1 MQIEDYLDVSELT
14 RLIDEGYVDQR
25 THPTLPLSIL
35 CYSRKTVYEDYWNP
49 VTEKCRGLIVS
60 DTGVVV
66 SRAFEKFFNIDT
78 LSKPETH
85 ITNLPKTQPQVFD
98 KLDGSLGILYE
109 WKVSGETVVSGIA
122 SKGSFTSDHANW
134 ATAWYMKNC
143 KNPQW
148 PDGYTPVFE
157 MICQSVQRHVVFYD
171 MPDQLILLALIN
183 TETGEEASYDEVY
196 YYAGL
201 NGLKAADLFAKSVG
215 DVIEEDR
222 ENKEGYVLSWPRAGQ
237 TPLKIKVKHE
247 TFLKL
252 QKIVHAATPKAVLEA
267 LMDRDFTTIET
278 WKASAAPELAEFVER
293 WSNALCE
300 SYGRILAKAKRIVD
314 AGLMSHQ
321 GNRKEIA
328 AYFLQPDNRYYSKIC
343 FTMLDGKDPSRPAW
357 ALVQDEFK
365 DELTRPVMGDPYD
378 DADEVERR
386 DGNPDT
392 YHPSIAEMDRIN
404 KEAACQL

>member
-1 MQIEDYLDVSELT
+1 MTIDQYMDVDKLMKYIEDGIV
-14 RLIDEGYVDQR
+14 DER
-25 THPTLPLSIL
+25 KHPNLPLTIL
-35 CYSRKTVYEDYWNP
+35 CYSRRATYEDIWDDI
-49 VTEKCRGLIVS
+49 TCKCRGLIIA
-60 DTGVVV
+60 DDGTIV

-134 ATAWYMKNC
+134 ATDWYMKNC

-183 TETGEEASYDEVY
+183 TATGEEASYNEVY

-201 NGLKAADLFAKSVG
+201 NGLKVADLFAKSVG

-222 ENKEGYVLSWPRAGQ
+222 ENKEGYVLSWPRDGQ

-252 QKIVHAATPKAVLEA
+252 QKIVHTATPKAVLEA
-267 LMDRDFTTIET
+267 LVAKDFNTIET
-278 WKASAAPELAEFVER
+278 WKNSAAPELAEFVDR

-300 SYGRILAKAKRIVD
+300 SYGRILVKAKGIFDR
-314 AGLMSHQ
+314 GLEMHRGS
-321 GNRKEIA
+321 RKDIA
-328 AYFLQPDNRYYSKIC
+328 AYFLQPDNKLYSKIC
-343 FTMLDGKDPSRPAW
+343 FTMLDNGDTSKPAW
-357 ALVQDEFK
+357 AIVKDEFK
-365 DELTRPVMGDPYD
+365 DELSRPVMGDPYD
-378 DADEVERR
+378 DLEDE
-386 DGNPDT
+386 P
-392 YHPSIAEMDRIN
+392 I
-404 KEAACQL
+404 KEDACQS

>member
-1 MQIEDYLDVSELT
+1 MTIDQYMDVDKLTKYIEEGIV
-14 RLIDEGYVDQR
+14 DER
-25 THPTLPLSIL
+25 KHPTLPLTIL
-35 CYSRKTVYEDYWNP
+35 CYSRRATYEDIWDDI
-49 VTEKCRGLIVS
+49 TCKCRGLIVA
-60 DTGVVV
+60 DDGTVV

-78 LSKPETH
+78 ITKPETH

-183 TETGEEASYDEVY
+183 TETGEEASYNEVY

-378 DADEVERR
+378 DADEVEQ
-386 DGNPDT
+386 P
-392 YHPSIAEMDRIN
+392 
-404 KEAACQL
+404 KEASCPS

>member
-1 MQIEDYLDVSELT
+1 MRIEEYLDVIKLQKYIEEG
-14 RLIDEGYVDQR
+14 IVDER
-25 THPTLPLSIL
+25 KHPTLPLTIL
-35 CYSRKTVYEDYWNP
+35 CYSRRATYENIWDDI
-49 VTEKCRGLIVS
+49 TCKCRGLIVA
-60 DTGVVV
+60 DDGMIV
-66 SRAFEKFFNIDT
+66 SRPFEKFFNLNT
-78 LSKPETH
+78 LDKPETH
-85 ITNLPKTQPQVFD
+85 LSNLPKVQPLSFD
-98 KLDGSLGILYE
+98 KLDGSLGTLYE
-109 WKVSGETVVSGIA
+109 WKVGDEVVVSGVA

-134 ATAWYMKNC
+134 ATAWYNKNC

-148 PDGYTPVFE
+148 PVGFTPVFE

-171 MPDQLILLALIN
+171 MPDQLVLLALIN
-183 TETGEEASYDEVY
+183 RETGEEADYNTVY
-196 YYAGL
+196 HYAFL
-201 NGLKAADLFAKSVG
+201 NGIKPVEIFAKSVG
-215 DVIEEDR
+215 DLVAEDR

-278 WKASAAPELAEFVER
+278 WKTSAAPELAEFVER

-300 SYGRILAKAKRIVD
+300 SYGRILAKAKRIMD
-314 AGLMSHQ
+314 AGLMTHQ

-357 ALVQDEFK
+357 ALVKDEFK

-378 DADEVERR
+378 DLEELAQ
-386 DGNPDT
+386 G
-392 YHPSIAEMDRIN
+392 A
-404 KEAACQL
+404 KETLCQ